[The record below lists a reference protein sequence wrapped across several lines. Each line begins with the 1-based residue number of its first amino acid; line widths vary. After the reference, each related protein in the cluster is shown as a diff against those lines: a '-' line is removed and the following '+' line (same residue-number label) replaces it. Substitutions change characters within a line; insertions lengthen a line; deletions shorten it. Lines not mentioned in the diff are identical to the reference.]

1 MYPPS
6 RKGQSNCIYHMP
18 LIKQLQETEPFSNL
32 PESVFNELRES
43 AIQKLYPANHDI
55 FQQNDPPTGYLYVIK
70 EGLITINLVSPGG
83 IDMVVD
89 YRKEGQFFGGTPIF
103 SGEPYAGGARTVKPT
118 VCYLIPA
125 EILHRLQ
132 KDNPQLGSFFTR
144 AVLSRVRKLYS
155 EIVTEHS
162 GSVLNQMEAFP
173 FKKRLSEIMS
183 SPVLTCSPDASVRS
197 VARQLT
203 EHNVSFL
210 VVSNKQN
217 EPVGVVTGS
226 DLVAK
231 VLAPENVDTAS
242 MVVEDIMRTN
252 PKTMTPETYMYEA
265 MSYMTRHGLNY
276 LPIVDRDQLVGVIT
290 PRDLLRYRSQKA
302 LLLLGNIKEEESVEG
317 LASIHKE
324 VVRVARAL
332 LSETRSTPEVMEILS
347 HIHHAI
353 IRRTY
358 QVCLAEMAEKGMTPP
373 DIRYCFL
380 IMGSAGRKEMLLYPD
395 QDNGF
400 IFEDFPDDRQAE
412 IDAFFVPF
420 SERLNEALA
429 SVGYPLCDGGVMVC
443 NEEWRGRLCD
453 WQERINSWL
462 LDPEPTHVRN
472 SSIFFDF
479 LPLFGDV
486 ELAHKLRDIVTSGI
500 EVHQGFL
507 YHMMTLDLRY
517 KVPLSLLGR
526 FQVEKDGDNAGL
538 LSVKYGG
545 CVYIVDCVRMFAL
558 ERGVQAISTLDRL
571 QSLVAENVFAAETA
585 EHIRAAFEA
594 LIFLRLRHEIAL
606 IETDRTP
613 SHFLDPHL
621 LSKTEQD
628 LLKES
633 FQAVAKLQDASKR
646 HFSRTPF

>member
-1 MYPPS
+1 
-6 RKGQSNCIYHMP
+6 MP
-18 LIKQLQETEPFSNL
+18 LIKKLQETEPFSNL
-32 PESVFNELRES
+32 PEDVFNELRDV
-43 AIQKLYPANHDI
+43 AIQQTYPANHDV
-55 FQQNDPPTGYLYVIK
+55 FKQNDSPTGYLYVIK
-70 EGLITINLVSPGG
+70 EGLISITLVSPGG
-83 IDMVVD
+83 TDMSVD

-103 SGEPYAGGARTVKPT
+103 TGEPYAGGARTVKPT
-118 VCYLIPA
+118 ICYLIPA

-132 KDNPQLGSFFTR
+132 KDNPQLGRFFTS

-162 GSVLNQMEAFP
+162 GSALTQMEAFP

-183 SPVLTCSPDASVRS
+183 SPVATCSSETPVRT

-203 EHNVSFL
+203 ERGVSFL
-210 VVSNKQN
+210 VVTNAGN
-217 EPVGVVTGS
+217 EPIGIITGS

-231 VLAPENVDTAS
+231 VLAPENVDAGAMTAQD
-242 MVVEDIMRTN
+242 VMRTD

-265 MSYMTRHGLNY
+265 MAYMTRHALNY

-302 LLLLGNIKEEESVEG
+302 LLLLGNIKEEESLEG

-324 VVRVARAL
+324 LVLVARTL

-358 QVCLAEMAEKGMTPP
+358 QICLEQMADEGFLPP

-380 IMGSAGRKEMLLYPD
+380 IMGSAGRKEMLLHPD

-400 IFEDFPDDRQAE
+400 IFEDFPDARQAE

-420 SERLNEALA
+420 SEKLNTALA
-429 SVGYPLCDGGVMVC
+429 EVGYPLCDGGVMVR
-443 NEEWRGRLCD
+443 NPEWRGRLCD
-453 WQERINSWL
+453 WQERLNSWF

-486 ELAHKLRDIVTSGI
+486 ELAHVLRNMVMEGI

-517 KVPLSLLGR
+517 KVPLGLLGR
-526 FQVEKDGDNAGL
+526 FQVEKEGDHAGL

-545 CVYIVDCVRMFAL
+545 CVYIVDCVRMFSL
-558 ERGVQAISTLDRL
+558 ERGIQAISTMDRL
-571 QSLVAENVFAAETA
+571 RALVEENVFATETA
-585 EHIRAAFEA
+585 EHIRAALEA
-594 LIFLRLRHEIAL
+594 LIFLRLRHEIGL
-606 IETDRTP
+606 IEDGQKP
-613 SHFLDPHL
+613 SHFLDPHA

-633 FQAVAKLQDASKR
+633 FQAVAKLQDATKR

>member
-1 MYPPS
+1 
-6 RKGQSNCIYHMP
+6 MP
-18 LIKQLQETEPFSNL
+18 LIKRLQETEPFRHL
-32 PESVFNELRES
+32 PEAVFKELQDA
-43 AIQKLYPANHDI
+43 AIQKKYPANHDI
-55 FQQNDPPTGYLYVIK
+55 FKQNDSPTGFLYVVK
-70 EGLITINLVSPGG
+70 EGLVSITLISPGG

-89 YRKEGQFFGGTPIF
+89 YRNEGQFFGGTPIF
-103 SGEPYAGGARTVKPT
+103 TGEPYSGGARTVNPT
-118 VCYLIPA
+118 ACYLIPA

-132 KDNPQLGSFFTR
+132 KDNPQLVTFFTST
-144 AVLSRVRKLYS
+144 VLSRVRKLYS

-162 GSVLNQMEAFP
+162 GSALNQMEAYP

-183 SPVLTCSPDASVRS
+183 SPALTCSPDASVRA

-210 VVSNKQN
+210 VVANSNN
-217 EPVGVVTGS
+217 EPVGIVTGN

-231 VLAPENVDTAS
+231 VLAPENVDAELLK
-242 MVVEDIMRTN
+242 VKDLMRAK
-252 PKTMTPETYMYEA
+252 PRTMAPETYMYEA
-265 MSYMTRHGLNY
+265 MAYMTRHALNY
-276 LPIVDRDQLVGVIT
+276 LPIVDRKQLVGVIT

-302 LLLLGNIKEEESVEG
+302 LLLLGNIKEEATLEG

-353 IRRTY
+353 IRRTF
-358 QVCLAEMAEKGMTPP
+358 QLCLDEMAAAGMTPP

-380 IMGSAGRKEMLLYPD
+380 VMGSAGRKEMLLHPD

-400 IFEDFPDDRQAE
+400 IFEDFADARQAE
-412 IDAFFVPF
+412 VDAFFIPF
-420 SERLNEALA
+420 SEKLNRSLA
-429 SVGYPLCDGGVMVC
+429 EVGYPICDGGVMVR
-443 NEEWRGRLCD
+443 NQEWRGRLSD
-453 WQERINSWL
+453 WQTRINSWL
-462 LDPEPTHVRN
+462 LDPEPAHVRN

-479 LPLFGDV
+479 MPLFGDV
-486 ELAHKLRDIVTSGI
+486 ELAHHLRDIVVQGI
-500 EVHQGFL
+500 AVHQGFL

-517 KVPLSLLGR
+517 KVPLGLLGR
-526 FQVEKDGDNAGL
+526 FQLEKDGDHAGL

-558 ERGVQAISTLDRL
+558 ERGIQAISTMDRL
-571 QSLVAENVFAAETA
+571 EALVKENVFAVETA

-594 LIFLRLRHEIAL
+594 LIFLRLRHEISL
-606 IETDRTP
+606 IEADRTP